1 MAMENLTVFKNQ
13 IVSQAKK
20 ILKKPSVKL
29 STMAPAL
36 LLFII
41 VICAIFAPFIAP
53 TDPYNISVVSIID
66 GRLSPGE
73 EMFDGTVAILG
84 TDGAGR
90 DILSAVIYGLRT
102 SLIVAIAS
110 ACIALFFGLTVG
122 LVSAFYGG
130 RIDAVLMR
138 IVDIQLSFPAILIAL
153 ILLALLGKG
162 IDKVIIALAIV
173 QWAIYARTIRATA
186 IVEIKKEYVE
196 AAKILG
202 LNNTLIIFKH
212 VLPNSVSPLIVLGT
226 LQTAHSISIEATL
239 SFLGVGV
246 PITQPSLGSLISNGF
261 DYILSGAYWITFFP
275 GLVLLATVAV
285 INIFGDQLRAIL
297 NPRLFL
303 GEANLV
309 RPIVPNV
316 TDSKK
321 VLMSNSENLPDRLL
335 TIKNLDVSFPT
346 NNRNILAVRNVS
358 LNIDRGEVL
367 GIVGESG
374 AGKSTIGNAIIN
386 IIDPPG
392 QITNGE
398 IIFQN
403 VDIRCLSQSEMS
415 NIRGKKIG
423 IIFQDPL
430 SALNPLM
437 TIGNQLIETIIK
449 LDNTKYA
456 KAKKKAIALLNS
468 VGIENAE
475 TRFNSYPHQFSGGM
489 RQRVV
494 VALALAGDP
503 DLIIADEPTTAL
515 DVSIQAQILN
525 LIKQLCVSRNLGV
538 ILITHDIGAMS
549 KIADNIAVMYNGK
562 IVETGNKKQILS
574 TPKHKY
580 TQSLISAVPR
590 SDRKE
595 HRFVSVDYAENSKQT
610 YKRINL
616 KNHWLGRTRNSFN
629 SGVAIS
635 IRSLNKW
642 YNIDNT
648 LLPQYRKKLHAVN
661 NVSLSINFGES
672 FGIVGESGSGKSTIA
687 RLLSGSENPDSGA
700 IYLFGREVW
709 KNGQNRSLLIER
721 RDLQMIFQDP
731 FSSLNSKMR
740 VVDIVAEPIRFFKT
754 ASSEAEI
761 RQIVCEILEHVG
773 ISKNLIRSY
782 PHEFSG
788 GQRQRI
794 SIARALASR
803 PKILICDEP
812 TSALD
817 VSVQANTLNLL
828 KDLQDELGLTMLFIS
843 HDLPVIRQMCDR
855 VAVMRHGQICE
866 ITDTESFF
874 NSASHEYSKHL
885 INLMPE
891 MSF

>member
-1 MAMENLTVFKNQ
+1 MRIMNLSIYKNQ
-13 IVSQAKK
+13 FIGLTNKFSEKQR
-20 ILKKPSVKL
+20 IIPSKML
-29 STMAPAL
+29 PAL
-36 LLFII
+36 FLFIL
-41 VICAIFAPFIAP
+41 VICAIFAPIIAP
-53 TDPYNISVVSIID
+53 TDPYNISVVSILD
-66 GRLSPGE
+66 SRLSPGE
-73 EMFDGTVAILG
+73 EMFDGTTAILG

-90 DILSAVIYGLRT
+90 DILSAIIFGLRT

-110 ACIALFFGLTVG
+110 AFIALCVGLTVG
-122 LVSAFYGG
+122 LISAFYGG

-186 IVEIKKEYVE
+186 IVEMKKEYVE

-202 LNNTLIIFKH
+202 LNNSLIVLKH
-212 VLPNSVSPLIVLGT
+212 VLPNSISPLIVLGT

-285 INIFGDQLRAIL
+285 INIFGDQLRAKI

-303 GEANLV
+303 GEANSEKSFV
-309 RPIVPNV
+309 SNRII
-316 TDSKK
+316 KK
-321 VLMSNSENLPDRLL
+321 KPLTNTVANSSNQLL
-335 TIKNLDVSFPT
+335 CIKNLNVVFPSH
-346 NNRNILAVRNVS
+346 NGNIFAVRNVS
-358 LNIDRGEVL
+358 FNVQKGEVL

-386 IIDPPG
+386 IIEPPG
-392 QITNGE
+392 KITNGE

-403 VDIRCLSQSEMS
+403 LDILRLSQIQVR
-415 NIRGKKIG
+415 NLRGKKIG

-449 LDNTKYA
+449 LDNTKFA
-456 KAKKKAIALLNS
+456 TAKKKAVRLLNS
-468 VGIENAE
+468 VGIEDAK

-494 VALALAGDP
+494 IALSLAGDP

-515 DVSIQAQILN
+515 DVSIQSQILD
-525 LIKQLCVSRNLGV
+525 LIKKLCVSRNIGV
-538 ILITHDIGAMS
+538 ILVTHDIGAMS
-549 KIADNIAVMYNGK
+549 KIADNIAVMYNGE
-562 IVETGNKKQILS
+562 IVENGNKKQILS
-574 TPKHKY
+574 APRHKY
-580 TQSLISAVPR
+580 TKSLISAVPR
-590 SDRKE
+590 ADRKE
-595 HRFVSVDYAENSKQT
+595 RRFLSIDYIENSKRI
-610 YKRINL
+610 YKRIIL
-616 KNHWLGRTRNSFN
+616 KNHWLGNTQNTHTQ
-629 SGVAIS
+629 GMAIS
-635 IRSLNKW
+635 IQNLNKW
-642 YNIDNT
+642 YDIDNAFFSKN
-648 LLPQYRKKLHAVN
+648 RRRLHAVN
-661 NVSLSINFGES
+661 NVSLSIRIGES

-687 RLLSGSENPDSGA
+687 RLLSGLTNPDSGEIA
-700 IYLFGREVW
+700 LFGKDVW
-709 KNGQNRSLLIER
+709 KNGSNLKSFIER
-721 RDLQMIFQDP
+721 QQLQMIFQDP

-740 VVDIVAEPIRFFKT
+740 IFDIVAEPIRFFKT
-754 ASSEAEI
+754 ASSEIEI
-761 RQIVCEILEHVG
+761 RQIVCDILEHVG
-773 ISKNLIRSY
+773 ISKTVIRSY

-794 SIARALASR
+794 SIARALSCR

-828 KDLQDELGLTMLFIS
+828 KDLQEELGLTILFIS

-866 ITDTESFF
+866 ISDTERLFT
-874 NSASHEYSKHL
+874 SANHEYSKHL
-885 INLMPE
+885 INLMPQ
-891 MSF
+891 MKF